1 MSAPTRTGPGGKKGP
16 EARRRFRRM
25 TVRLLVDFAT
35 SAGPRCEYATT
46 LGAGGLFIESE
57 EPLRPGTPF
66 KVRFRLPGREL
77 LHVIESRVAWWQP
90 PGADP
95 SRAPGMGVEFT
106 DSVAISQLARELD
119 KWSDGGEKPG
129 DAGA

>member
-1 MSAPTRTGPGGKKGP
+1 MSAPTRGAGGRKGP

-46 LGAGGLFIESE
+46 LGAGGLFIESD

-77 LHVIESRVAWWQP
+77 LHVIEARVAWWQP
-90 PGADP
+90 PGTDP

-106 DSVAISQLARELD
+106 DAVAISQLARELD
-119 KWSDGGEKPG
+119 KWSEGAAEPGGGET
-129 DAGA
+129 